1 MTPPSGWR
9 VQPSAFAAGG
19 SVARLLGPVRVR
31 LAAMILVAAVPL
43 LLLAGTIAWQN
54 YKMALAVS
62 AQQVSRLRE
71 SAIARHEAA
80 IDGAGQ
86 MLAALA
92 QAPELVSA
100 EPATCQHRLAGV
112 LALQQSRY
120 SNIALFDDDGH
131 LHCVARPLPT
141 GFDVA
146 EVEERNRSL
155 FEAARV
161 AGGLSLGAVRS
172 SPLVHGPIIP
182 AATPVWRNNVLV
194 GFLYA
199 GLRMDWFT
207 GTQHGALPALT
218 AVWLVDSTGHLT
230 PVSTAGDTSLPP
242 AHTLKT
248 LLSHAAIASATAAD
262 GKSYSYA
269 STDLGNGYGMLVAYA
284 AGEDDAA
291 ARAILIRRAL
301 QLGLFLLLGLAA
313 VAVGTH
319 RALVAPMNELG
330 HAVSKWRQD
339 GVFDPSNIESPPLE
353 VQALAASFTEATQ
366 ALAAQKKQLDSAVE
380 KQDLLMKE
388 IHHRVKNNLQI
399 VASLLN
405 LQASRIRVPAA
416 RAEFASARDRVRALA
431 TLHRHLYSQGDL
443 TTIHMREFLTELCG
457 QLFDAMG
464 ERQDG
469 RIQLTIEASELEMSG
484 DQAVPL
490 SLVVTEA
497 VSNAVKYAFPGGRS
511 GHVDVRLVSTAEMA
525 RLTIRDDGIGIT
537 EGRAETETGTRDG
550 LGLQL
555 IKGFSKQLG
564 AILTVHQEGGTSYEL
579 EIPLRGHGMAEEV
592 SI

>member
-1 MTPPSGWR
+1 
-9 VQPSAFAAGG
+9 
-19 SVARLLGPVRVR
+19 VRVR

-62 AQQVSRLRE
+62 AQQVARLRE

-120 SNIALFDDDGH
+120 SNLALFDDDGR
-131 LHCVARPLPT
+131 LHCVAHPLPA
-141 GFDVA
+141 GHDVE

-155 FEAARV
+155 FEAARA

-194 GFLYA
+194 GYLYA

-230 PVSTAGDTSLPP
+230 AVSAAGAASLPP
-242 AHTLKT
+242 AAALKT
-248 LLSHAAIASATAAD
+248 LLSHPAIAAATAAD
-262 GKSYSYA
+262 GKSYAYA
-269 STDLGNGYGMLVAYA
+269 SADLGNGYCMLVAYA
-284 AGEDDAA
+284 AEEDNAA
-291 ARAILIRRAL
+291 AHAILLRRAL

-330 HAVSKWRQD
+330 HAVSKWRQT

-366 ALAAQKKQLDSAVE
+366 VLAAQKRQLDTAVE

-443 TTIHMREFLTELCG
+443 TTIRMREFLTELCG

-469 RIQLTIEASELEMSG
+469 RIKLTIEASELEMSG

-511 GHVDVRLVSTAEMA
+511 GHVDVRLVSTADIA

-579 EIPLRGHGMAEEV
+579 EIPLRGHEVAESV

>member
-1 MTPPSGWR
+1 VRPPAR
-9 VQPSAFAAGG
+9 RPARLPVVAAL
-19 SVARLLGPVRVR
+19 ARLLGPVRVR
-31 LAAMILVAAVPL
+31 LAGLILVSAVPL

-54 YKMALAVS
+54 YSLALAVS
-62 AQQVSRLRE
+62 AQQVARLRE

-92 QAPELVSA
+92 EAPGLVNADA
-100 EPATCQHRLAGV
+100 EHCHNRLAAV
-112 LALQQSRY
+112 LSLQQARY
-120 SNIALFDDDGH
+120 SNISLFDAEGH
-131 LHCVARPLPT
+131 LLCVARPLPAGET
-141 GFDVA
+141 A
-146 EVEERNRSL
+146 ASVEARDKSL
-155 FEAARV
+155 FEAALI
-161 AGGLSLGAVRS
+161 AKGLSLGPLRRS
-172 SPLVHGPIIP
+172 ELVHGLVIP
-182 AATPVWRNNVLV
+182 AGTPVWRNGVLA

-207 GTQHGALPALT
+207 GTQRDAAPVLK
-218 AVWLVDSTGHLT
+218 AVWLVDAAGHVT
-230 PVSTAGDTSLPP
+230 AVASAGDAGSPPP
-242 AHTLKT
+242 ATLKT
-248 LLSHAAIASATAAD
+248 LLAGAVIADAHGADSKPYAYASA
-262 GKSYSYA
+262 GLS
-269 STDLGNGYGMLVAYA
+269 NGYRMVVAYPS
-284 AGEDDAA
+284 GDDEAA

-301 QLGLFLLLGLAA
+301 QLALFLLLGLAA

-330 HAVSKWRQD
+330 RAVQVWRQT
-339 GVFDPSNIESPPLE
+339 GVFDASSIESPPRE
-353 VQALAASFTEATQ
+353 VEALAASFTEAAQ
-366 ALAAQKKQLDSAVE
+366 ALALQKKQLEAAVE

-431 TLHRHLYSQGDL
+431 TLHRHLYSQGEL
-443 TTIHMREFLTELCG
+443 TSIRMREFLTELCG

-464 ERQDG
+464 ERDGG
-469 RIQLTIEASELEMSG
+469 RIGLTIEASDLEMTG

-511 GHVDVRLVSTAEMA
+511 GHVDVRLIKEGDVA
-525 RLTIRDDGIGIT
+525 RLTIKDDGVGIA
-537 EGRAETETGTRDG
+537 EGKAETETGTRDG

-564 AILTVHQEGGTSYEL
+564 AVLTVHQGGGTCYEL
-579 EIPLRGHGMAEEV
+579 VIPLQGHAVAEV
-592 SI
+592 AV